1 MTKRGNRA
9 TDKEKRRCTGES
21 TRAVY
26 IATAT
31 VCQYNTVDA
40 RSGAGDGPGGGGGCE
55 GGGGGGGLVVVRCL
69 RCYDTILRE
78 ISHLQEKT
86 IIPDSTVRAPRLA
99 LGSSRRHRDVS
110 LPEAKGAPR
119 TYIYT
124 HNPCSF
130 SRFFFP
136 VRPSESPKSPTEI
149 PIVRDRVV
157 VSTASS
163 SVLATEFSRRPLV
176 TDKCFKRSTLAF
188 PTHSYPFAALS
199 RIECTIVI
207 TYTRISLYTCLLMYT

>member
-40 RSGAGDGPGGGGGCE
+40 RSGAGDSPGGGGGCE
-55 GGGGGGGLVVVRCL
+55 GGGGGGGGLVVVRCL

-86 IIPDSTVRAPRLA
+86 IIPDSAVRAPRLA
-99 LGSSRRHRDVS
+99 LGSSRRRRRDVS
-110 LPEAKGAPR
+110 LR
-119 TYIYT
+119 RRVRRVHTYIHT
-124 HNPCSF
+124 TLAPFLVSF
-130 SRFFFP
+130 SLSVPPSPRK
-136 VRPSESPKSPTEI
+136 VRPKFLLCEI
-149 PIVRDRVV
+149 
-157 VSTASS
+157 ASS
-163 SVLATEFSRRPLV
+163 YQQRRHRFSPPNFHDDLLSPISVLNDPL
-176 TDKCFKRSTLAF
+176 
-188 PTHSYPFAALS
+188 
-199 RIECTIVI
+199 
-207 TYTRISLYTCLLMYT
+207 SLYPPTATLLLLSLVSNVRS